1 MLYVNRLEED
11 RRVQQETIR
20 ETTLRELIEAGSVR
34 SVVAIGQHGGFLV
47 SVRCGEID
55 RALASARGAVR
66 LFPNLTTLAALL
78 RKLGISGFEVDTAH
92 YEPGRVRPARPD
104 RAEALRRTRTRP
116 KQANF
121 FEGKI

>member
-1 MLYVNRLEED
+1 MS
-11 RRVQQETIR
+11 QETIR

-34 SVVAIGQHGGFLV
+34 SVVAVGQHGGFLI
-47 SVRCGEID
+47 SARCGGTH
-55 RALASARGAVR
+55 RFLASARGAVR
-66 LFPNLTTLAALL
+66 LFPNLTTLAARL
-78 RKLGISGFEVDTAH
+78 RKLGISCFEVDATS

-121 FEGKI
+121 FEGEA

>member
-1 MLYVNRLEED
+1 
-11 RRVQQETIR
+11 
-20 ETTLRELIEAGSVR
+20 VR
-34 SVVAIGQHGGFLV
+34 SVVAVGQHGGFVV
-47 SVRCGEID
+47 SARCGRTD
-55 RALASARGAVR
+55 RSLASARGGVR

-78 RKLGISGFEVDTAH
+78 RKFGISCFEVDTAN

-121 FEGKI
+121 FEGEI